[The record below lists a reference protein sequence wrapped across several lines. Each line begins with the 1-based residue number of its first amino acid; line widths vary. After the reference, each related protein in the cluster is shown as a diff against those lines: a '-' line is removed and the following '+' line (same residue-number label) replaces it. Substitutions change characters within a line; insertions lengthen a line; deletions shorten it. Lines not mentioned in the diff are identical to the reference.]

1 MNIIELIGWLGA
13 GSLLVGF
20 VLNIFQKITPGS
32 YPYLLLNLIGSALLL
47 YNAYVN
53 GAYPFVVVNLF
64 WVVFS
69 GFKLIQKL
77 SSPQQV

>member
-1 MNIIELIGWLGA
+1 MTIIEAIGWLGA

-20 VLNIFQKITPGS
+20 VLNIFQKIAAGS
-32 YPYLLLNLIGSALLL
+32 FPYLLPNLGGSALLL
-47 YNAYVN
+47 YNAYMN

-69 GFKLIQKL
+69 GIKLFQL
-77 SSPQQV
+77 SFSKS